1 MTGPDDAFLAPDDAL
16 RGFDDDS
23 DVESG
28 TGGGERPGTDD
39 VERPNP
45 AEPLSRT
52 PVARPAPSRAD
63 PRGSSRRRVR
73 PAAGQRPVGRA
84 GPA

>member
-28 TGGGERPGTDD
+28 TGGAERPGADD

-45 AEPLSRT
+45 A
-52 PVARPAPSRAD
+52 
-63 PRGSSRRRVR
+63 G
-73 PAAGQRPVGRA
+73 AAVEDAGRSA
-84 GPA
+84 GPPEGGTEGQ

>member
-45 AEPLSRT
+45 AGAAVEDAGRS
-52 PVARPAPSRAD
+52 A
-63 PRGSSRRRVR
+63 GSLGDGTE
-73 PAAGQRPVGRA
+73 GQ
-84 GPA
+84 

>member
-23 DVESG
+23 DVEAG
-28 TGGGERPGTDD
+28 TGGAERPGADD

-45 AEPLSRT
+45 A
-52 PVARPAPSRAD
+52 
-63 PRGSSRRRVR
+63 G
-73 PAAGQRPVGRA
+73 AAVEDAGRSIDSLPEGNDGQ
-84 GPA
+84 

>member
-16 RGFDDDS
+16 RGFDDDD

-28 TGGGERPGTDD
+28 TESGNRPGAED

-45 AEPLSRT
+45 AGAAVEDAGRST
-52 PVARPAPSRAD
+52 
-63 PRGSSRRRVR
+63 GSLD
-73 PAAGQRPVGRA
+73 GGTE
-84 GPA
+84 G

>member
-16 RGFDDDS
+16 RGFDDDDS

-28 TGGGERPGTDD
+28 TGDGDRPGADD

-45 AEPLSRT
+45 AGAAVEDAGRS
-52 PVARPAPSRAD
+52 A
-63 PRGSSRRRVR
+63 GSLQDGTEER
-73 PAAGQRPVGRA
+73 
-84 GPA
+84 

>member
-16 RGFDDDS
+16 RGFDDDG

-28 TGGGERPGTDD
+28 TGGERPGADD

-45 AEPLSRT
+45 AGAAVEDAGRS
-52 PVARPAPSRAD
+52 A
-63 PRGSSRRRVR
+63 GSLQD
-73 PAAGQRPVGRA
+73 GTEG
-84 GPA
+84 

>member
-28 TGGGERPGTDD
+28 TGGAERPGADD
-39 VERPNP
+39 VERPTP
-45 AEPLSRT
+45 AGAAVEDAGRST
-52 PVARPAPSRAD
+52 
-63 PRGSSRRRVR
+63 GSLD
-73 PAAGQRPVGRA
+73 GGTE
-84 GPA
+84 G

>member
-28 TGGGERPGTDD
+28 TGGAERPGADD
-39 VERPNP
+39 VEGPNP
-45 AEPLSRT
+45 AGAAVEDAGRSTGSL
-52 PVARPAPSRAD
+52 D
-63 PRGSSRRRVR
+63 RGTE
-73 PAAGQRPVGRA
+73 G
-84 GPA
+84 

>member
-28 TGGGERPGTDD
+28 TGGDERPGTDD

-45 AEPLSRT
+45 AGAAVEDAGRS
-52 PVARPAPSRAD
+52 A
-63 PRGSSRRRVR
+63 GSLQD
-73 PAAGQRPVGRA
+73 GTEEQ
-84 GPA
+84 

>member
-16 RGFDDDS
+16 RGFDDDG

-28 TGGGERPGTDD
+28 TGDDDRPGAED

-45 AEPLSRT
+45 AGAAVEDAGRS
-52 PVARPAPSRAD
+52 A
-63 PRGSSRRRVR
+63 GSLD
-73 PAAGQRPVGRA
+73 GGTE
-84 GPA
+84 G

>member
-28 TGGGERPGTDD
+28 TESPGAED

-45 AEPLSRT
+45 AGAAVEDAGRST
-52 PVARPAPSRAD
+52 
-63 PRGSSRRRVR
+63 GSLD
-73 PAAGQRPVGRA
+73 GGTE
-84 GPA
+84 G

>member
-16 RGFDDDS
+16 RGFDDDDD

-28 TGGGERPGTDD
+28 TGGGDRPGAED

-45 AEPLSRT
+45 AGAAVEDAGRST
-52 PVARPAPSRAD
+52 
-63 PRGSSRRRVR
+63 GSIE
-73 PAAGQRPVGRA
+73 GGTE
-84 GPA
+84 G

>member
-28 TGGGERPGTDD
+28 TGGGERPGADD

-45 AEPLSRT
+45 AGAAVEDAGRSAGSVEGGIEEP
-52 PVARPAPSRAD
+52 
-63 PRGSSRRRVR
+63 
-73 PAAGQRPVGRA
+73 
-84 GPA
+84 

>member
-16 RGFDDDS
+16 RGFDDDDS

-28 TGGGERPGTDD
+28 TGGGERPGADD

-45 AEPLSRT
+45 AGAAVEDAGRS
-52 PVARPAPSRAD
+52 S
-63 PRGSSRRRVR
+63 GSLED
-73 PAAGQRPVGRA
+73 GTEGR
-84 GPA
+84 

>member
-28 TGGGERPGTDD
+28 TGGAERPGTDD

-45 AEPLSRT
+45 AGAAVEDAGRSTGSLDDGTEP
-52 PVARPAPSRAD
+52 
-63 PRGSSRRRVR
+63 G
-73 PAAGQRPVGRA
+73 
-84 GPA
+84 

>member
-23 DVESG
+23 DSESD
-28 TGGGERPGTDD
+28 TGGGDRPGAED

-45 AEPLSRT
+45 AGAAVEDAGRST
-52 PVARPAPSRAD
+52 
-63 PRGSSRRRVR
+63 GS
-73 PAAGQRPVGRA
+73 PDGGTE
-84 GPA
+84 G

>member
-28 TGGGERPGTDD
+28 TEGGNRPGAED

-45 AEPLSRT
+45 AGAAVEDAGRST
-52 PVARPAPSRAD
+52 
-63 PRGSSRRRVR
+63 GS
-73 PAAGQRPVGRA
+73 PDGGTE
-84 GPA
+84 G

>member
-16 RGFDDDS
+16 RGFDDDG

-28 TGGGERPGTDD
+28 TGGGDLPGAED

-45 AEPLSRT
+45 AGAAVEDAGRS
-52 PVARPAPSRAD
+52 A
-63 PRGSSRRRVR
+63 GSLD
-73 PAAGQRPVGRA
+73 GGTE
-84 GPA
+84 G